1 MEYQSADELM
11 NLKEVASGEQENTV
25 ADEILLTDE
34 EKDALGEIGNIC
46 MGTSATT
53 LSTLLDKKVSIT
65 TPRMKICRN
74 AKDLGYYQRPFI
86 AVDVSYTE
94 GIDGFNILLVKEED
108 VRIITGLLMGEDGMA
123 EYEGD
128 IDELHFSAISEVMN
142 QMVASSSTALADII
156 MRPVN
161 ISPPNVRRIVLEEDN
176 FYNLISR
183 RGLVIKIGFS
193 MQIEGVLNS
202 EIMQIIPFEFGKQLA
217 KGLLSG
223 VMDLPAPPAPKKPE
237 KSKATKSVKEG
248 TMPKKEDH
256 MTPEG
261 RPEPKGKS
269 TPEATAASTA
279 RPSVST
285 SWGEDYLQAGKSM
298 VGVKMAQYD
307 SFDDAPVEQAKH
319 ASSSQ
324 DNIGLILDVPLQV
337 TVELGKTKK
346 SIKEI
351 LGLHMG
357 SVIVLDRLAGELV
370 DILVNG
376 KLLARGEVVVI
387 DDNYGVRVTEIIS
400 ST

>member
-1 MEYQSADELM
+1 MEYQAADELLNTVKATSEEQESASADE
-11 NLKEVASGEQENTV
+11 V
-25 ADEILLTDE
+25 LLSDE

-53 LSTLLDKKVSIT
+53 LSTLLEKKVSIT
-65 TPRMKICRN
+65 TPRVKICRN
-74 AKDLGYYQRPFI
+74 AKDLGYYQRPLI
-86 AVDVSYTE
+86 VVEVSYTE
-94 GIDGFNILLVKEED
+94 GIDGFNIFLVKEED
-108 VRIITGLLMGEDGMA
+108 VRIITGLLMGESITDYG
-123 EYEGD
+123 GD

-142 QMVASSSTALADII
+142 QMVGASSTALADII

-161 ISPPNVRRIVLEEDN
+161 ISPPEVHRIVLEEDN

-183 RGLVIKIGFS
+183 RGLVIKVGFS

-202 EIMQIIPFEFGKQLA
+202 EIMQIVPFEFGKQLA
-217 KGLLSG
+217 MGLLSG

-237 KSKATKSVKEG
+237 KDKQTKPAKEG
-248 TMPKKEDH
+248 TVPTQADRMA
-256 MTPEG
+256 PEG
-261 RPEPKGKS
+261 RPEPKGK
-269 TPEATAASTA
+269 PAPAAAPGAKPPASTA
-279 RPSVST
+279 
-285 SWGEDYLQAGKSM
+285 WGGDPAQSGKGM
-298 VGVKMAQYD
+298 VGVKMAQYE
-307 SFDDAPVEQAKH
+307 SFDDASAGEARSAPP
-319 ASSSQ
+319 SQ

-387 DDNYGVRVTEIIS
+387 DDNYGIRVTEIIS
-400 ST
+400 AP